1 MEASSC
7 EGEDAVNHTSI
18 SGRLTRDEG
27 PSLCGRGVERTG
39 YKDESRVRDILYW
52 SFLIGG
58 CHKEGATQSCLLQ
71 PGCRAVECR
80 GGRSG
85 LVGSTGVQPC
95 LRQSIPRHR
104 WTMDAALLSPEPPAG
119 YCPVPFAVN
128 WMKSG
133 PRGIH
138 KITVQPSINDCVTQL
153 NPCVGKKIS
162 WYKKARKVSHK
173 YSNPKQQ
180 NSV

>member
-1 MEASSC
+1 MFAS
-7 EGEDAVNHTSI
+7 A
-18 SGRLTRDEG
+18 
-27 PSLCGRGVERTG
+27 
-39 YKDESRVRDILYW
+39 IL
-52 SFLIGG
+52 IM
-58 CHKEGATQSCLLQ
+58 LQ
-71 PGCRAVECR
+71 PGCRTVECR

-85 LVGSTGVQPC
+85 LVGSTAVQPC

-104 WTMDAALLSPEPPAG
+104 WTMDAALFSPEPPAG

-138 KITVQPSINDCVTQL
+138 KTTVQSSSKDCVTQL

-162 WYKKARKVSHK
+162 WYNKARKVSHTNSRIQC
-173 YSNPKQQ
+173 YSRGHLFKFANFFTVILYQASRYQ
-180 NSV
+180 WRI